1 MRADYAEHHR
11 QDDRGAYHLYGVFVC
26 RAHRHGGGAMTQAR
40 YIETYAE
47 ITNEGLLFG
56 GYQTIGWF
64 KIKKW
69 K

>member
-1 MRADYAEHHR
+1 
-11 QDDRGAYHLYGVFVC
+11 
-26 RAHRHGGGAMTQAR
+26 MTQAR

-47 ITNEGLLFG
+47 ITNEGLIFG
-56 GYQTIGWF
+56 GYQTIGGF